1 MFFSPPIGRG
11 RHGRLR
17 PGERIAELMSED
29 GEAGRVPIQ
38 QRAGMT
44 PDHRTLPWAL
54 KKRIFASFDPSKED
68 RFLIF

>member
-1 MFFSPPIGRG
+1 
-11 RHGRLR
+11 
-17 PGERIAELMSED
+17 MSED

-38 QRAGMT
+38 QLTRRSPG
-44 PDHRTLPWAL
+44 HRTLPWAL